1 MDILEFQGEYR
12 WLSNFSPCKIILD
25 GVAYKS
31 VEHAYMS
38 AKSENEEWKLFC
50 QTEELPG
57 VIKKRS
63 KNIVLRPDWENVK
76 VDIMYKCLVQKYN
89 QEPYRT
95 KLIDTGDAYIQEGN
109 RWKDTFWGV
118 DLNTNKGKNTLGLL
132 IMNIRRSL

>member
-12 WLSNFSPCKIILD
+12 WLSNFSPCEIILD
-25 GVAYKS
+25 GITYKS

-57 VIKKRS
+57 VIKKKS
-63 KNIVLRPDWENVK
+63 KNIKLIDNWDNIK
-76 VDIMYKCLVQKYN
+76 VDVMQKCLVQKFN
-89 QEPYRT
+89 QEPYKT
-95 KLIDTGDAYIQEGN
+95 KLKNTGNSYIQEGN

-118 DLNTNKGKNTLGLL
+118 DLNTNKGKNMLGKL
-132 IMNIRRSL
+132 IMNIREFL